1 MKYTD
6 FKTVLCLLLM
16 VVLITS
22 ACRLTD
28 GLFDDPEQ
36 HQQTLAAMAA
46 ATLTAVSLEQTQS
59 EPEIAQPTDTPE
71 SIPQDEVFPTA
82 TSSPDELPT
91 PTLTPDLVGFISG
104 NISYPAGFLPPQR
117 VVAYDVDDV
126 GVYYAIE
133 VYDEN
138 TYTLE
143 VSPGTYYVLAYPIDD
158 GGMADQGGFSGAYSQ
173 MVPCGLH
180 VDCEDH
186 SLIPVEV
193 EPGQT
198 VTEIHPAD
206 WYLPEDLSRYLP
218 SDPTLDEPGGIDG
231 LLSYP
236 SDFIPPL
243 RVVVFSLD
251 SDDFYEVYTPGSLEI
266 SSYRIE
272 DIPPGTYHVLAYL
285 VEPESD
291 FCAAFTQYAK
301 CGYWTADCDYDPE
314 LVEVSVF
321 PGQLV
326 RQVDLMHWD
335 DLSNVDWPAEPER

>member
-1 MKYTD
+1 MKHTD
-6 FKTVLCLLLM
+6 IKTVLSLLLM
-16 VVLITS
+16 VILITS

-36 HQQTLAAMAA
+36 QQQTLAAMAA
-46 ATLTAVSLEQTQS
+46 ATLTAVSLEETQP
-59 EPEIAQPTDTPE
+59 EPEVAIPTDTPE
-71 SIPQDEVFPTA
+71 STTEEEVYPTA
-82 TSSPDELPT
+82 TPSPDELSTATVT
-91 PTLTPDLVGFISG
+91 PALTGLISG
-104 NISYPAGFLPPQR
+104 NLSFPAGFLPPQR

-126 GVYYAIE
+126 GVYYATE
-133 VYDEN
+133 VYFEN
-138 TYTLE
+138 SYTLE
-143 VSPGTYYVLAYPIDD
+143 VPPGTYYVLAYLIDD
-158 GGMADQGGFSGAYSQ
+158 DGIAEPGGFSGAYSE

-180 VDCEDH
+180 IDCEDH

-206 WYLPEDLSRYLP
+206 WYLPEELSRYWP
-218 SDPTLDEPGGIDG
+218 SDPTLEEPGGIEG

-251 SDDFYEVYTPGSLEI
+251 TDDFYDLYTPGSLEI
-266 SSYRIE
+266 SSYLIE
-272 DIPPGTYHVLAYL
+272 DIPPGKYHVLAYL

-291 FCAAFTQYAK
+291 FCAAFTQYAR
-301 CGYWTADCDYDPE
+301 CGYWTADCDFDPE

-321 PGQLV
+321 PGQIV
-326 RQVDLMHWD
+326 RRVDLMHWD
-335 DLSNVDWPAEPER
+335 DLSNVDWPTEPER